1 MAWSFLKLAMLDIV
15 LHYNTYVLLT
25 YPLEKMNVPAMQ
37 LESIS
42 ISFVNMMIL
51 FYLKVFSYFV

>member
-1 MAWSFLKLAMLDIV
+1 MTWSFLKLAMLDIV

-25 YPLEKMNVPAMQ
+25 YPLVKMNVPAMQ